1 VSQASGPGAG
11 SPRGAEPATPA
22 DGSGGGRVDVQR
34 RDGCAWVTLDR
45 PPLNL
50 LTAELVGRLRDAFI
64 DLRRDP
70 EVRAAVI
77 TGAGRAMTG
86 GMQVQV
92 LRDLDVG
99 RARALI
105 SGIHDAIEIVHEAPF
120 PTVCMMNGACLGA
133 GFELAMA
140 CDLRVAAAGAP
151 MGLPEV
157 RVGVPSV
164 IQAALLPGLIG
175 PGRAAELLL
184 TGESIRA
191 EQAYEW
197 GLVNRVVPRPELEAA
212 TGELVGRILACSPT
226 AIRLQKELIVRWRG
240 TDVRTAIA
248 YGINAF
254 AQTYASDDVRE
265 ATQAFLEKRAAR
277 FGSGPAPPPRSPGP
291 DPSVPPR

>member
-1 VSQASGPGAG
+1 M
-11 SPRGAEPATPA
+11 PA
-22 DGSGGGRVDVQR
+22 DRPGGGRVDVQR

-105 SGIHDAIEIVHEAPF
+105 SGIHDAIELVHEAPF
-120 PTVCMMNGACLGA
+120 PTVCMINGACLGA

-140 CDLRVAAAGAP
+140 CDLRVAAAGAS

-164 IQAALLPGLIG
+164 IEAALLPGLIG

-184 TGESIRA
+184 TGESIAA
-191 EQAYEW
+191 EQACDW

-265 ATQAFLEKRAAR
+265 ATQAFLEKRTPR
-277 FGSGPAPPPRSPGP
+277 FGSGQAPPPHAPGLG
-291 DPSVPPR
+291 PSVPPR